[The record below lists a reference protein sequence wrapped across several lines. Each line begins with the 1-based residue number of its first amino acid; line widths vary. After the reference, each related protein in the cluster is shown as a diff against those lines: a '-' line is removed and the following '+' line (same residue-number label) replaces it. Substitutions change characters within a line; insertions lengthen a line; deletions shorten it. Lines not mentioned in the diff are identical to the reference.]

1 MRVFKVILS
10 QLCTYSLPTS
20 YKCTFKLLEH
30 NHIPFLFRV
39 KPSHEKVA
47 NGELYLTGANG
58 ASAEPK
64 GRYVRVPSDQ
74 RAPYINQH
82 ICINNFWILNCHF
95 FKFKISNS
103 MTRHGFG
110 QAKITEKTSRGRN
123 ETKTII
129 RTINKE
135 IIWRADGLP
144 WSFRVNSIVS
154 PELAALVRG
163 RRRHGAG
170 RAALWLRDDWVLKV
184 DLKISIY
191 VWSYRNR
198 GEIIF
203 SVIRPL
209 KDLQDCL
216 RFK

>member
-1 MRVFKVILS
+1 MKKLRME
-10 QLCTYSLPTS
+10 S
-20 YKCTFKLLEH
+20 YTWQVQTAHLL
-30 NHIPFLFRV
+30 N
-39 KPSHEKVA
+39 
-47 NGELYLTGANG
+47 
-58 ASAEPK
+58 PK
-64 GRYVRVPSDQ
+64 GGMYGCHL
-74 RAPYINQH
+74 INGRH
-82 ICINNFWILNCHF
+82 ILTNISALTTFEFLTAIF

-110 QAKITEKTSRGRN
+110 QAKITETSRGRN

-144 WSFRVNSIVS
+144 WSLRVNSIVS

-203 SVIRPL
+203 SVIRPFA
-209 KDLQDCL
+209 
-216 RFK
+216 FKVSYE